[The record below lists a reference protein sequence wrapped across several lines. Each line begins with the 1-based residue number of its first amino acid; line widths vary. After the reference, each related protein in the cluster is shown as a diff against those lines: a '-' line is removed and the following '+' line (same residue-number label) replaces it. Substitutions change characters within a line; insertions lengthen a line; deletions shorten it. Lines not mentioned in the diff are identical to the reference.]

1 MVFASAL
8 LVAFLAVLAA
18 GNPMSRNMKPH
29 EKRDGVPTGFAL
41 VGPAPP
47 DTVLDL
53 RLALV
58 QSNPAG
64 LEQALYDV
72 STPSSANY
80 RKYLTKEEAAGFVS
94 PAAESL
100 AAVNNWLQANNI
112 DATVLT
118 PAGDWISFSILVSQ
132 ANDLFDSE
140 FSTFVHSTS
149 GQQSIRTLAYSIPVE
164 LQGHLDFVHPTIT
177 FPIYLA
183 SSSPYS
189 VSTKSTRATVHERQ
203 DPSCAD
209 TVTPACLQ
217 ALYGIPSTPA
227 TAQSNQLAV
236 TGFNNK
242 YANLADLASF
252 LEQYRPDMS
261 STTAFSLQTLDGG
274 SNDQTP
280 GSAGD
285 EADLDI
291 QYTVGLATDVPI
303 TFLSVGSQNND
314 GVAGSLDVVNYFL
327 SADAP
332 PQVVTTSYGM
342 DERSVTPDLATNL
355 CNAYMQLGARGVSL
369 LFSSG
374 DGGVAGATFGGE
386 DCDGSN
392 FIPTFPASCPYITSV
407 GATQGVGPE
416 TAAPYS
422 SGGFSN
428 NFPAPSYQTTA
439 TAGYVQGLGSTY
451 SGLYNP
457 QGRGYPDVSAQGTNF
472 QIVLNGEISG
482 EEGTSAAS
490 PTFASVIALL
500 NNELALAGHPPLG
513 FLNPWLYGSA
523 ASALNAVTSGS
534 NPGCGT
540 NGFSAAAGWNP
551 ATGLGTPDYAKLRTA
566 AGL

>member
-1 MVFASAL
+1 MVA
-8 LVAFLAVLAA
+8 
-18 GNPMSRNMKPH
+18 
-29 EKRDGVPTGFAL
+29 
-41 VGPAPP
+41 
-47 DTVLDL
+47 
-53 RLALV
+53 
-58 QSNPAG
+58 
-64 LEQALYDV
+64 
-72 STPSSANY
+72 TP
-80 RKYLTKEEAAGFVS
+80 LTKNDPDYELWQKHEDLDHSDVKGRYPRFTNSARGLILGSMPIDEFLEFLPETDMSNTPRPVNAFNEEARTEQQIYKLLIAMLNGTRTSARKSQRRCPGFTFK
-94 PAAESL
+94 
-100 AAVNNWLQANNI
+100 
-112 DATVLT
+112 DTATS
-118 PAGDWISFSILVSQ
+118 A
-132 ANDLFDSE
+132 
-140 FSTFVHSTS
+140 TS
-149 GQQSIRTLAYSIPVE
+149 RLG
-164 LQGHLDFVHPTIT
+164 
-177 FPIYLA
+177 PI
-183 SSSPYS
+183 
-189 VSTKSTRATVHERQ
+189 
-203 DPSCAD
+203 
-209 TVTPACLQ
+209 
-217 ALYGIPSTPA
+217 
-227 TAQSNQLAV
+227 
-236 TGFNNK
+236 
-242 YANLADLASF
+242 
-252 LEQYRPDMS
+252 
-261 STTAFSLQTLDGG
+261 
-274 SNDQTP
+274 
-280 GSAGD
+280 
-285 EADLDI
+285 
-291 QYTVGLATDVPI
+291 PI

-314 GVAGSLDVVNYFL
+314 GAAGFLDVVDYFL
-327 SADAP
+327 SADTP

-342 DERSVTPDLATNL
+342 DESSVTPDLATNL

-374 DGGVAGATFGGE
+374 DGGVAGVTFGGE

-392 FIPTFPASCPYITSV
+392 FIPTFPASCLYITSV